1 MADGTTKEIRS
12 ISAGE
17 LIADGRG
24 GVSKVRSVLESVEL
38 EPILAISVDGRTV
51 QVSQKHPFPTR
62 DGFKPASDLVEGDE
76 VLNPDGSYDQIQ
88 KIESLPIDPSQQVV
102 NIQVDTES
110 ENFEDHMVVAD
121 GVVTGDL
128 FVQRKLVRNRS
139 NEERGKGE

>member
-1 MADGTTKEIRS
+1 
-12 ISAGE
+12 
-17 LIADGRG
+17 
-24 GVSKVRSVLESVEL
+24 VLESVEL

-128 FVQRKLVRNRS
+128 FVQRKLARNRS